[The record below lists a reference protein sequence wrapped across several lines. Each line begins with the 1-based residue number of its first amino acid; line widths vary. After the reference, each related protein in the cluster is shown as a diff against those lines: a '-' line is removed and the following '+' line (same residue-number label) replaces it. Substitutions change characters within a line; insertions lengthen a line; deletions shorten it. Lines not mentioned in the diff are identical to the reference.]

1 MWSYSKKLQYPVKIE
16 RPNPAM
22 AKVIISQFGG
32 PTVNWVRRPGIFPA
46 VFYAL
51 WRGQRGPDR
60 YRHRRTGPYGDG
72 QRYCIPADPQFD
84 P

>member
-32 PTVNWVRRPGIFPA
+32 PHGVNWVRRPGIFPSGI
-46 VFYAL
+46 L
-51 WRGQRGPDR
+51 CPMERSKGS
-60 YRHRRTGPYGDG
+60 
-72 QRYCIPADPQFD
+72 
-84 P
+84 